1 MPVVSESSVKTVYLL
16 FCGKKQPMK
25 NLKPTERELIKLTNF
40 FKKRAEELIL
50 LGNLNEEE
58 QQVTQACEN
67 LTESLYKHAENREAV
82 LEKRRQLGAIVKD
95 NATCPKCEQAAFLKF
110 NGVATSEQGWKSN
123 KYKCRKCN
131 ITFTWNRPNNPWDL
145 VPYLKL
151 VITELDQTS
160 VNEAMPPQTREHA
173 AYNRDMMIENLA
185 RLEPV
190 LQASDQE
197 LADMEE
203 RELEMSKLI
212 HQFTNYLLIEKIK
225 MNKWVDPTEKK

>member
-1 MPVVSESSVKTVYLL
+1 
-16 FCGKKQPMK
+16 MK
-25 NLKPTERELIKLTNF
+25 NLKPTERELIKLTTF

-50 LGNLNEEE
+50 QGNLNEEE
-58 QQVTQACEN
+58 QQVTAACEN
-67 LTESLYKHAENREAV
+67 LAESLYKHAENREAV

-95 NATCPKCEQAAFLKF
+95 SATCPKCELATYLKF
-110 NGVATSEQGWKSN
+110 NGVDTSEQGWKSN

-131 ITFTWNRPNNPWDL
+131 ITLTWNRPNNPWDL

-160 VNEAMPPQTREHA
+160 ANDAMPPQTRESA

-197 LADMEE
+197 LAEMEQ

-212 HQFTNYLLIEKIK
+212 HEFTNYLLIEKIK
-225 MNKWVDPTEKK
+225 MNKWVAPEEKGN